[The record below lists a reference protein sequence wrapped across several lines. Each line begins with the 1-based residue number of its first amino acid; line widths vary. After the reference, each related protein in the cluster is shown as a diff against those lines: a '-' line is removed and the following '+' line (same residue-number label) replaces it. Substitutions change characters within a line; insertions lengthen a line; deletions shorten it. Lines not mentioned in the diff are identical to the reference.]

1 MKIDLT
7 GRVAVVTG
15 GSRGIG
21 QGIAATLHAAG
32 AKVAIFGRDAANAV
46 AAAEALGA
54 GAKGYRCDVAVATEG
69 SRPRPVHQAHP
80 YQAIPAR
87 YPDAMPQNAPAS
99 LVRRQKSR

>member
-32 AKVAIFGRDAANAV
+32 AKVAIFGRDAAGQVDFHSASRKCVTSAAV
-46 AAAEALGA
+46 PSE
-54 GAKGYRCDVAVATEG
+54 TTF
-69 SRPRPVHQAHP
+69 
-80 YQAIPAR
+80 
-87 YPDAMPQNAPAS
+87 APGTM
-99 LVRRQKSR
+99 RRDRKSVV